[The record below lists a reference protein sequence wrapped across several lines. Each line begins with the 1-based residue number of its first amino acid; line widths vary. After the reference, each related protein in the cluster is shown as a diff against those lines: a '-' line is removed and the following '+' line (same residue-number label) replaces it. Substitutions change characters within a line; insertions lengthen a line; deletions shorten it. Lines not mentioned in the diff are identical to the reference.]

1 VESEKTPNHYRY
13 VRRYSYID
21 RKPMGNGSRPHGYC
35 WCLAHPGFLSQS
47 LVKEHKCYKK
57 RCTYYERL
65 RYPEDLNV
73 IKKIDKK
80 RPKELTFYKG
90 A

>member
-1 VESEKTPNHYRY
+1 MKISE
-13 VRRYSYID
+13 
-21 RKPMGNGSRPHGYC
+21 
-35 WCLAHPGFLSQS
+35 
-47 LVKEHKCYKK
+47 LVKELKQHKCYKK

-90 A
+90 ALND